1 MKLIVEVEGLNIMKE
16 LAGGNMH
23 SGILYSI
30 AMWLREVLMQFTGND
45 FLVDLIMIVIGIAAL
60 LGVVLTSAI
69 VFTYGERKVCAF
81 MQVRI
86 GPNRVGG
93 RFGLLQPI
101 ADMLKLMSKEDVIPN
116 GIDRWVWALSPML
129 LFIPASLIYALFPFD
144 DGAIFAD
151 LNIGIFFI
159 IAVSSQAVLPFLMGG
174 YASNSKYAMIG
185 GMRTVAQMLSY
196 EIPMVFCLLGIIMIT
211 GSLKMSSIVEA
222 QSNIWFIVVQPLAF
236 LIFIIT
242 ALVESN
248 RPPFNLVEGESEIIA
263 GPFTEYTGMR
273 WALFFLAEFANLL
286 SISILT
292 TTLFLGGWHGPAF
305 LPGMVWF
312 WIKVLLMV
320 LVFQWIG
327 WTFPRFRIDQMLS
340 FGWKVLLPVALVNV
354 LLTGIG
360 VYIYKWL
367 C

>member
-1 MKLIVEVEGLNIMKE
+1 
-16 LAGGNMH
+16 MH
-23 SGILYSI
+23 NGILYSI
-30 AMWLREVLMQFTGND
+30 AVWLRELMLPVIGNETII
-45 FLVDLIMIVIGIAAL
+45 DLIMTVIGIAVL
-60 LGVVLTSAI
+60 FSIILTSAL
-69 VFTYGERKVCAF
+69 VFTYGERKICAF
-81 MQVRI
+81 IQVRI
-86 GPNRVGG
+86 GPNRVGC
-93 RFGLLQPI
+93 RFGLLQSV

-116 GIDRWVWALSPML
+116 GVDYWVWALSPML
-129 LFIPASLIYALFPFD
+129 IFVPSALLYTVFPFD

-151 LNIGIFFI
+151 LNIGIFFA

-174 YASNSKYAMIG
+174 YASNSKYGMVG
-185 GMRTVAQMLSY
+185 GMRTVAQMLAY
-196 EIPMVFCLLGIIMIT
+196 EVPMVFALLGIIMIT
-211 GSLKMSSIVEA
+211 GSLKMSAIVDA
-222 QSNIWFIVVQPLAF
+222 QANVWFIFLQPLAF
-236 LIFIIT
+236 LIFLIT

-248 RPPFNLVEGESEIIA
+248 RPPFNIVEGESEIIA

-286 SISILT
+286 SISIMT

-305 LPGMVWF
+305 LPGMIWF

-360 VYIYKWL
+360 VYIYNWL
-367 C
+367 

>member
-1 MKLIVEVEGLNIMKE
+1 
-16 LAGGNMH
+16 MH
-23 SGILYSI
+23 NGILYSI
-30 AMWLREVLMQFTGND
+30 ALWLRELMMPLIGNETII
-45 FLVDLIMIVIGIAAL
+45 DLIMTVIGIAVL
-60 LGVVLTSAI
+60 FSIILTSAL
-69 VFTYGERKVCAF
+69 VFTYGERKICAF
-81 MQVRI
+81 IQVRI

-93 RFGLLQPI
+93 RFGLLQSV

-116 GIDRWVWALSPML
+116 GVDYWVWALSPML
-129 LFIPASLIYALFPFD
+129 IFVPSALLYTVFPFD

-151 LNIGIFFI
+151 LNIGIFFA

-174 YASNSKYAMIG
+174 YASNSKYGMVG
-185 GMRTVAQMLSY
+185 GMRTVAQMLAY
-196 EIPMVFCLLGIIMIT
+196 EVPMVFALMGIIMIT
-211 GSLKMSSIVEA
+211 GSLKMSAIVEA
-222 QSNIWFIVVQPLAF
+222 QGNVWFIFLQPLAF
-236 LIFIIT
+236 LIFLVT

-248 RPPFNLVEGESEIIA
+248 RPPFNIVEGESEIIA

-273 WALFFLAEFANLL
+273 SALYFLAEFANHL
-286 SISILT
+286 SISIMT

-312 WIKVLLMV
+312 WIKVLIMV

-360 VYIYKWL
+360 VYIYNWL
-367 C
+367 